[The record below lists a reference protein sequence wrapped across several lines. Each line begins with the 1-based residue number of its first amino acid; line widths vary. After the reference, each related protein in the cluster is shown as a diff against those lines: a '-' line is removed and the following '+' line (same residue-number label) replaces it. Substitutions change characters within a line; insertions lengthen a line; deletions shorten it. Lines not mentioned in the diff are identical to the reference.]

1 MSSTLPL
8 SHTSLTSHR
17 TLMTNLDDSSF
28 VHFDHSYAKSVA
40 SSTRTESTADTDFSR
55 LSTLSSISTRGNSPD
70 PHPAA
75 FNTSGSHAQPL
86 KQLVH
91 ALVHSD
97 LSDCWSE
104 MAGVLLWIGLTAST
118 ASSKNKD
125 RNLRRYFSALTV
137 RASML
142 LCFEHPGAL
151 HATLLRMEAINKALR
166 KESEDTWALG
176 ENKDIKRKRMKT

>member
-1 MSSTLPL
+1 
-8 SHTSLTSHR
+8 
-17 TLMTNLDDSSF
+17 
-28 VHFDHSYAKSVA
+28 
-40 SSTRTESTADTDFSR
+40 
-55 LSTLSSISTRGNSPD
+55 
-70 PHPAA
+70 
-75 FNTSGSHAQPL
+75 
-86 KQLVH
+86 
-91 ALVHSD
+91 
-97 LSDCWSE
+97 